1 MHGHQGFLIP
11 VILAAT
17 AALTPARTQTL
28 PPSAEPPNG
37 GTKSIASI
45 PDLSGV
51 WGRWFNFEPP
61 SSGPGP
67 IVSKLRRP
75 DGTIIQSVV
84 GDFTNPILRP
94 HAAEVVKKNGELE
107 QSGIV
112 IPNPHNQCRPEP
124 TPFALNIQLGMQII
138 QQKDEVTLL
147 YLSDHQVRHVRMN
160 TPHSAQPLPTWQGE
174 SVGHYEGGALV
185 IDTIGQK
192 VGPLAMVD
200 RFGTPYSAALH
211 VIERYRLIDGATAR
225 DLQLKHES
233 AYFGAGKSSPAGS
246 PYGRGDIDPDASK
259 PGLQVEITVD
269 DPAVFTTPWSAFA
282 TYRHAQ
288 GDWPEAVCAENTT
301 GSGTSSATTSSSS
314 ACIFSRCLVPEA
326 DRPDF

>member
-28 PPSAEPPNG
+28 APSAEPPNSA
-37 GTKSIASI
+37 TKGVVSI
-45 PDLSGV
+45 PDLSGI

-61 SSGPGP
+61 LSGPGP

-107 QSGIV
+107 LSGIV

-138 QQKDEVTLL
+138 QQTDEVTLL

-160 TPHSAQPLPTWQGE
+160 TPHSARPVPT
-174 SVGHYEGGALV
+174 
-185 IDTIGQK
+185 
-192 VGPLAMVD
+192 
-200 RFGTPYSAALH
+200 
-211 VIERYRLIDGATAR
+211 
-225 DLQLKHES
+225 
-233 AYFGAGKSSPAGS
+233 
-246 PYGRGDIDPDASK
+246 GRVS
-259 PGLQVEITVD
+259 
-269 DPAVFTTPWSAFA
+269 
-282 TYRHAQ
+282 
-288 GDWPEAVCAENTT
+288 PEAIMR
-301 GSGTSSATTSSSS
+301 AT
-314 ACIFSRCLVPEA
+314 CW
-326 DRPDF
+326 